1 MYGEKQKM
9 TREEIDLL
17 FESCIQDLKILQR
30 NYTNGYL
37 WGDTINSEK
46 VKRYRQIINERLMKI
61 QNGRLEND

>member
-1 MYGEKQKM
+1 M

-61 QNGRLEND
+61 QNGRLEE

>member
-1 MYGEKQKM
+1 M
-9 TREEIDLL
+9 TNEEIDLL

-61 QNGRLEND
+61 QNGRLEE